1 MTSLT
6 PFFLKLQDI
15 YRVKANED
23 FKKMQSLV
31 HKITDKITD
40 EMIKT
45 FCENSLTLEWIEF
58 RDLAVENENPL
69 VIESY
74 ENDVYKWCLAMKG
87 FQMFENRNGRKANGK
102 DVEDLEKI
110 TNEEIVK
117 KKFPNILP
125 IEKEIIQEMFN
136 LIFCLNPKN
145 LQDKI

>member
-31 HKITDKITD
+31 HKITDKIPD

-45 FCENSLTLEWIEF
+45 FCENSLTLEWIEY
-58 RDLAVENENPL
+58 RDLALENENPL

-74 ENDVYKWCLAMKG
+74 ENDVYKWCLAIKG
-87 FQMFENRNGRKANGK
+87 FQMFENRNDRKANEK
-102 DVEDLEKI
+102 DVEALEKI

-117 KKFPNILP
+117 TKFPNILP
-125 IEKEIIQEMFN
+125 IEKEIIQEMF
-136 LIFCLNPKN
+136 
-145 LQDKI
+145 D